1 MSRKR
6 VVKRSN
12 VLTKEAPGRYDA
24 TECPGATVSLALS
37 QRKRAD
43 EGTVRRFA
51 AWPRGSRSAGLPRPD
66 AGLRRAGAR
75 APGDGPG
82 SWDFRRRVPEVRRA
96 RRSGADG

>member
-1 MSRKR
+1 MLEKP
-6 VVKRSN
+6 VKRSN

-51 AWPRGSRSAGLPRPD
+51 AWPRGSGSAGFPGPGVGGD
-66 AGLRRAGAR
+66 ATADAAFSHRLAEEMLERGLRRLVALNR
-75 APGDGPG
+75 
-82 SWDFRRRVPEVRRA
+82 SW
-96 RRSGADG
+96 

>member
-1 MSRKR
+1 MLRKP
-6 VVKRSN
+6 VMKGSN

-51 AWPRGSRSAGLPRPD
+51 AWPHGSGSAGFP
-66 AGLRRAGAR
+66 
-75 APGDGPG
+75 GPG
-82 SWDFRRRVPEVRRA
+82 VGGDATADAAFSSVLPKK
-96 RRSGADG
+96 SLGAGSVGSLL